1 MHSHGSTQQVLIR
14 DRADDLL
21 DAVQAKML
29 ECVNPGDTGLSRKL
43 ASAQHAAAYHL
54 CAGGQRVRAKLAL
67 HAGLALG
74 LTENTAVTIAAT
86 AELLHNASLIH
97 DDIQDHEDMRRG
109 QKAVWKS
116 YGINTA
122 ICTGDLLLSAAYA
135 ALSEIENSQALPVM
149 IALLH
154 TRTASAI
161 DGQCADLTAHAKL
174 EQGTPG
180 AIYRYEQIAA
190 AKSGALLRLPI
201 ELALLAA
208 DHSHY
213 LPDAKQ
219 AVEAFAIGYQ
229 IVDDLNDIQS
239 DTDKDSARE
248 SFNIITIYKA
258 AGFASQAIARATALA
273 NHHLDLAIKSAAR
286 LPLGAGALLTKYS
299 HGLGEH
305 LAGKTRGT
313 TV

>member
-1 MHSHGSTQQVLIR
+1 MYSHGSTQQVLIR

-21 DAVQAKML
+21 DAVQIRML
-29 ECVNPGDTGLSRKL
+29 ECVNSGGPGISRKS

-74 LTENTAVTIAAT
+74 LTENSVVAIAAT
-86 AELLHNASLIH
+86 VELLHNASLIH
-97 DDIQDHEDMRRG
+97 DDIQDYEDVRRG

-135 ALSEIENSQALPVM
+135 ALSKIENSHVLPVM
-149 IALLH
+149 ISLLH

-161 DGQCADLTAHAKL
+161 DGQCADLTAHANL
-174 EQGTPG
+174 EKSTPE
-180 AIYRYEQIAA
+180 AVARYEQIAA

-208 DHSHY
+208 DHSRY

-239 DTDKDSARE
+239 DTGRGSARE
-248 SFNIITIYKA
+248 NFNIITIYKA
-258 AGFASQAIARATALA
+258 NGIASQAIAKATALG
-273 NHHLDLAIKSAAR
+273 NHHLGLAIESAAR
-286 LPLGAGALLTKYS
+286 LPLGAGALLTTYS
-299 HGLGEH
+299 HGLGKH
-305 LAGKTRGT
+305 LADKTRGT